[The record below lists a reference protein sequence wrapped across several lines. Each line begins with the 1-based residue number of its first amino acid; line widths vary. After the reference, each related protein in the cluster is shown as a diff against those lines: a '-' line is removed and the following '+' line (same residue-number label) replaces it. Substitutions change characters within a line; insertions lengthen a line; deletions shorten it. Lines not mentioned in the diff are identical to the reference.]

1 MDTPKPNSTA
11 PQGVAP
17 QVAAKPATPVAAQA
31 AAQPTQA
38 AAQVTAPVQQ
48 APVVAKP
55 AAVAPA
61 QITKPVAVSPVTAA
75 ATAAKPTQTAA
86 SAQTATTAKPAT
98 PTAAPVTQAT
108 KPTATAPTTTPAS
121 GKKFLLGCFGAFG
134 CCLFLFIAVIFG
146 FLAFGSTN
154 NPIFGF
160 FGVAPS
166 EVYNVIFTLTN
177 LIFLVLVFLTFIF
190 VIVGIFKRITA
201 RKDDVAAKRS
211 GNIFIFFSV
220 LLLTFFIVSWVFA
233 YFYLVGKRTVS
244 APINPII
251 TTPTRTINLTA
262 PITIKFDGTKA
273 LATRPDVS
281 ALSYEWDFGDGS
293 KARGNTQTHTYTEL
307 GDFSVSLKIAAKN
320 RQTAKEEN
328 IEFKQDVTIAN
339 VLANIVIKADPKE
352 GPAPLSVTFDASDTT
367 SDNGEITGYAWDL
380 DGNGEFDDST
390 DTITS
395 YTYEKIQKYTVGLR
409 VTDSSGQ
416 TADSTIEINAT
427 APDDPIPVIAI
438 DGADLKN
445 LVAGAAYVFSGTQS
459 TSPKGTIENYS
470 WEFSDGTTSKTRT
483 VKHTFNET
491 GEYDV
496 TLKIT
501 DSAKKTAVKTV
512 KVTVVTAAQA
522 PVISMTGTPALS
534 ENNTITGDVPL
545 TVELDASDSTDS
557 DNAIVEYKWDFD
569 GDGKTD
575 DSNAKASFTYSKAGT
590 YTAKLSVI
598 DATEKVSEK
607 TVTVIVTQKGL
618 GVDVTATP
626 TEGSSPL
633 RVLFDAS
640 KSTYPEGKISSFEWD
655 FGDGTKPR
663 IDTAKITYQY
673 TRIGSFTA
681 KVTAITN
688 DNKRASATISINV
701 RPISLSACFDASIEN
716 GPAPLS
722 VTFDSLCSKG
732 TVIRYTWDFGGLKK
746 SNERRPTYTF
756 TKPGTYE
763 VSLEV
768 KDNLGIVDTFSKS
781 IIVK

>member
-1 MDTPKPNSTA
+1 MDTQKPNS
-11 PQGVAP
+11 VAP
-17 QVAAKPATPVAAQA
+17 QPVTTATTAAKPVVAPNAAAVTAATPAAAATTKPAAQVQTPAATVAKPAT
-31 AAQPTQA
+31 
-38 AAQVTAPVQQ
+38 
-48 APVVAKP
+48 
-55 AAVAPA
+55 
-61 QITKPVAVSPVTAA
+61 
-75 ATAAKPTQTAA
+75 
-86 SAQTATTAKPAT
+86 ATTS
-98 PTAAPVTQAT
+98 
-108 KPTATAPTTTPAS
+108 PAS

-201 RKDDVAAKRS
+201 RKDDIAAKRS
-211 GNIFIFFSV
+211 GNIFIFFSA

-244 APINPII
+244 APQNPII

-262 PITIKFDGTKA
+262 PVTIKFDGTKA
-273 LATRPDVS
+273 LTTRPDVS

-293 KARGNTQTHTYTEL
+293 KARGNTQTHTYSEL
-307 GDFSVSLKIAAKN
+307 GDFTVTLKIAAKN
-320 RQTAKEEN
+320 KQTAKEET
-328 IEFKQDVTIAN
+328 IEFSQDVTIAN

-352 GPAPLSVTFDASDTT
+352 GPAPLTVTFDASDT
-367 SDNGEITGYAWDL
+367 SSENGEITDFAWDL
-380 DGNGEFDDST
+380 DGNGEFDDAT
-390 DTITS
+390 DSITS
-395 YTYEKIQKYTVGLR
+395 YTYEKIQNYTVGLR

-416 TADSTIEINAT
+416 TADSTIEIKAT

-438 DGADLKN
+438 DGGDLQN
-445 LVAGAAYVFSGTQS
+445 LVAGAAYVFNGTQS
-459 TSPKGTIENYS
+459 TSPKGTIETYS
-470 WEFSDGTTSKTRT
+470 WEFSDGTTAKTRT
-483 VKHTFNET
+483 VKHTFSET

-501 DSAKKTAVKTV
+501 DSARKTAERTV

-522 PVISMTGTPALS
+522 PQISLVTEPALTLS
-534 ENNTITGDVPL
+534 NTVTGETPL
-545 TVELDASDSTDS
+545 SVSFDASGSTDA

-569 GDGKTD
+569 GDGKID
-575 DSNAKASFTYSKAGT
+575 DTNEIASFTYAKAGR
-590 YTAKLSVI
+590 YNAKLSVV

-607 TVTVIVTQKGL
+607 TIVVIATQKGL
-618 GVDVTATP
+618 AVDVTATP
-626 TEGSSPL
+626 SEGSAPL
-633 RVLFDAS
+633 KVVFDAS
-640 KSTYPEGKISSFEWD
+640 KSSYPEGRIVSYEWD

-663 IDTAKITYQY
+663 TDTARITYQY
-673 TRIGSFTA
+673 NRIGNFTA
-681 KVTAITN
+681 KVTATTN
-688 DNKRASATISINV
+688 DSKRASATIAVSV
-701 RPISLSACFDASIEN
+701 RPISLSACFDATMES
-716 GPAPLS
+716 GTAPLT

-732 TVIRYTWDFGGLKK
+732 TVVRYTWDFGGLKK

-756 TKPGTYE
+756 TKAGTYE
-763 VSLEV
+763 VTLEV
-768 KDNLGIVDTFSKS
+768 KDTLGIVDTFSKS